1 MARQRTVTTFASYKT
16 GPAGGLHS
24 HGCESHRPG
33 GQVSAA
39 GRALIVSLSLACA
52 AAGQR
57 GPSGVPSYGVYYRL
71 TVRVD
76 PARGTIQGE
85 AWIATAPAAIVH
97 PGRLFA
103 APTLVID
110 SILSAGVSATF
121 SRRGDTVTVGPAGP
135 GRRSSALRVF
145 YHGKESAP
153 ALSMEPHAGAPAAST
168 YGLPYSA
175 RAWWPA
181 PGSTL
186 AKADS
191 ADVIVTVPAG
201 LTAVSN
207 GRLVSRSGGQDGWV
221 TYHWATRHPI
231 YPDVVSI
238 AVGAYIE
245 LDDSADADGRRIP
258 LRFYVFADDTAKA
271 RLDFAPVPQILD
283 FLSELL
289 GPYPFAD
296 EKYAVAEFTTQS
308 FREHQTIPSLGPRFL
323 TGDRRNEWIL
333 AHELAH
339 QWFGNSLSVRRWSD
353 AWLNEGLATYAAM
366 LWKEH
371 SAGRAAYRDDI
382 RAAAARQF
390 TGTLTVTDSSDLDHL
405 FGATTFFKGALM
417 LDALRCRLGDDR
429 FFAALKAYVSEH
441 AYGLVSAADFERAME
456 RGYGQPLNDFFERW
470 LTREGLPSPL
480 GADAPSGSA
489 RDTPDTTSMS
499 RATPG
504 LCPAG

>member
-1 MARQRTVTTFASYKT
+1 MR
-16 GPAGGLHS
+16 
-24 HGCESHRPG
+24 
-33 GQVSAA
+33 AA
-39 GRALIVSLSLACA
+39 GRALILALWLGCA

-57 GPSGVPSYGVYYRL
+57 GAPAVPSYGTYYRL
-71 TVRVD
+71 MVRLD

-85 AWIATAPAAIVH
+85 AWIATAPGAIVH
-97 PGRLFA
+97 PGQLFA

-110 SILSAGVSATF
+110 SILCAGVRATF
-121 SRRGDTVTVGPAGP
+121 SRRGDTVTVAECGSA
-135 GRRSSALRVF
+135 RRPSVLRVF
-145 YHGKESAP
+145 YHGGPSPP
-153 ALSMEPHAGAPAAST
+153 AFTMEPHAGTPAAST

-191 ADVIVTVPAG
+191 ADVIVTVPLG

-207 GRLVSRSGGQDGWV
+207 GRLVSRTGAADGWV

-231 YPDVVSI
+231 YPDVVSV
-238 AVGAYIE
+238 AVGAYVE
-245 LDDSADADGRRIP
+245 LDDSVAVADRRIP
-258 LRFYVFADDTAKA
+258 LHFYVFSDDTAKA
-271 RLDFAPVPQILD
+271 RLDFVRVPQILA
-283 FLSELL
+283 FFSELL

-308 FREHQTIPSLGPRFL
+308 FREHQTVPSLGPRFL

-339 QWFGNSLSVRRWSD
+339 QWFGNSLSVRSWSD

-371 SAGRAAYRDDI
+371 AAGRAAYDDDI
-382 RAAAARQF
+382 RAAAARHF
-390 TGTLTVTDSSDLDHL
+390 TGTLTVADSSDLDHM

-417 LDALRCRLGDDR
+417 LDALRRRMGDDR
-429 FFAALKAYVSEH
+429 FFAALRAYLAKH
-441 AYGLVSAADFERAME
+441 AYGLVTGADFERAME
-456 RGYGQPLNDFFERW
+456 QSYGQPLKDFFERW
-470 LTREGLPSPL
+470 LTMEGLPAPL
-480 GADAPSGSA
+480 GAEAPSGSA
-489 RDTPDTTSMS
+489 RETPDTASMG
-499 RATPG
+499 RATPRVIA
-504 LCPAG
+504 CRVA